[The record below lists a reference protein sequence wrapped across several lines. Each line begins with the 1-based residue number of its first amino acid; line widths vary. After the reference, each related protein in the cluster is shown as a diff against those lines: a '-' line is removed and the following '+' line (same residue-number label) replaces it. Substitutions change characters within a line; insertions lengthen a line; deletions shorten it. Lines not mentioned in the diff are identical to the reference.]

1 MNMRWAHSVLMILVS
16 LFAGVGFGYFGPR
29 CVAGKPDSAWIPL
42 TFGESMEVTTGA
54 MHRVIPRAPRFLS
67 EGDHSVSG
75 QAKFSHLA
83 GDDDGSVRLG
93 YTVNLTPPPIQA
105 RLGNA
110 RLRTP
115 GCSTYDVRFSFTLL
129 DADGLQLQ
137 YLRSDPYILNLGESC
152 SFQGVLD
159 QPVRSD
165 LADLIKSIDCRL
177 CFEGIEIP

>member
-1 MNMRWAHSVLMILVS
+1 MNMRWAHSVLMVLVS
-16 LFAGVGFGYFGPR
+16 LFAGAGFGYWGPR
-29 CVAGKPDSAWIPL
+29 CVAGKPESMWIPL
-42 TFGESMEVTTGA
+42 TFGESMEVTAGTV
-54 MHRVIPRAPRFLS
+54 HRVIPRAPRFLS

-75 QAKFSHLA
+75 QAKFFRLD

-93 YTVNLTPPPIQA
+93 YTVNLTPPPIQTGA
-105 RLGNA
+105 PHA

-137 YLRSDPYILNLGESC
+137 YLRSESYILDLGESC
-152 SFQGVLD
+152 SFQGVVE
-159 QPVRSD
+159 QSVPSD
-165 LADLIKSIDCRL
+165 LADLVKSIDCRL